1 LEKII
6 FVINDRLPPFA
17 AEEARELPTHRKGE
31 VEMRRMYMAAA
42 IAAALFMPL
51 SAQAKF
57 TIDWPSAS
65 YPCSTLPA
73 FCDGYHGSNG

>member
-1 LEKII
+1 
-6 FVINDRLPPFA
+6 
-17 AEEARELPTHRKGE
+17 
-31 VEMRRMYMAAA
+31 MRRMYMAAA